1 MHPLSDNLKSI
12 SFEELEK
19 RSSEIMKRMQI
30 ARRTGISNPAVWD
43 QLHSLLDAVTDE
55 KIERATLLNQ
65 QPADKNQYVVI
76 NTDPIED
83 DVMPDDR
90 KTPAKPFTP
99 IS

>member
-30 ARRTGISNPAVWD
+30 ARRSGISNPDIWN

-55 KIERATLLNQ
+55 KMERATLLNQ
-65 QPADKNQYVVI
+65 QTADKNSHVVI
-76 NTDPIED
+76 NTDPIDD
-83 DVMPDDR
+83 DVSPEER

-99 IS
+99 IT

>member
-12 SFEELEK
+12 SFDELEK

-30 ARRTGISNPAVWD
+30 ARRSGMSNPAVWD

-55 KIERATLLNQ
+55 KMERASLMNH
-65 QPADKNQYVVI
+65 QPSDKNSHVII
-76 NTDPIED
+76 NTDPID
-83 DVMPDDR
+83 DDMMPDDR
-90 KTPAKPFTP
+90 KTPVKPFTP